1 MMQCTGEP
9 SHLPRALPP
18 LKNFGGST
26 IGGNTM
32 LNPDFKEF
40 IRLLNKH
47 NVRYLVV
54 GGYAVA
60 LHGYPR
66 YTKDIAIWVWLAHE
80 NAERMIAA
88 LVDFGFGDL
97 AIQAEDFTTPDQVIQ
112 LGYPP
117 ARIDILTTLSGVEFD
132 ECYDSRLEVEMD
144 ETLIKFIDL
153 DGLKK
158 NKRATGRLQDLA
170 DLENLDSE

>member
-1 MMQCTGEP
+1 MQCTGEP
-9 SHLPRALPP
+9 SRLLRVLPP
-18 LKNFGGST
+18 LKSFGGST

-40 IRLLNKH
+40 LRLLNEH

-66 YTKDIAIWVWLAHE
+66 YTKDIDIWVWLEPE
-80 NAERMIAA
+80 NATRMIAA
-88 LVDFGFGDL
+88 LADFGFGGL
-97 AIQAEDFTTPDQVIQ
+97 AIDAEDFTTPDQVIQ

-117 ARIDILTTLSGVEFD
+117 ARIDILTTLSGVEFE
-132 ECYDSRLEVEMD
+132 ECYESRLEVEMD